1 MESCAQLK
9 PLKLEA
15 GESTAKHLK
24 LGKNYGSIYLTK
36 REAEV
41 LRCAVLGY
49 SAKRTA
55 KFLNISYRTVESY
68 LDILKLKLKCDSKGQ
83 LIELVITSEIL
94 RLLGL

>member
-1 MESCAQLK
+1 MQACAQIN
-9 PLKLEA
+9 PLQLAA
-15 GESTAKHLK
+15 GESSAKHLR
-24 LGKNYGSIYLTK
+24 LGKNYGNIYLTK

-94 RLLGL
+94 HLISL